1 MIRTATHE
9 DMPVLVDLAREL
21 VEEGRFAPF
30 GFIPE
35 KVRATFEKLIDGA
48 GVIFVAERAG
58 EIVGGMACGMSSD
71 WFSDVPITY
80 ELGLFIRAE
89 RRGGFTAAMLI
100 VAYLEWA
107 NSLGSLVNINA
118 GVTSGIHQE
127 RTVEIYERVG
137 RRLGINM
144 RAMGVV
150 ISNQG

>member
-1 MIRTATHE
+1 
-9 DMPVLVDLAREL
+9 
-21 VEEGRFAPF
+21 
-30 GFIPE
+30 
-35 KVRATFEKLIDGA
+35 
-48 GVIFVAERAG
+48 
-58 EIVGGMACGMSSD
+58 MSSD

-89 RRGGFTAAMLI
+89 RRGSFTAAMLI

-107 NSLGSLVNINA
+107 NSLAPLVNINA

-127 RTVEIYERVG
+127 RTVELYERVG

-144 RAMGVV
+144 RAIGVA